1 MYRKRTSFLF
11 IIGVVS
17 MIVGVPY
24 LLGYSTNKLLNIPLY
39 GGLLLAILFSP
50 TPNLK
55 NLFNKK
61 KEE

>member
-1 MYRKRTSFLF
+1 
-11 IIGVVS
+11 